1 MYKLRV
7 EDFVVVVIVE
17 LLCFFNFLPYFCT
30 SGAMVDAHVKHY
42 TLSLLLDLYDV
53 IDISL
58 FPTYSS
64 VCKPSRT
71 THWHFRLR
79 GSQLEESLFK
89 VTGPGAAFVRQRMN

>member
-17 LLCFFNFLPYFCT
+17 LLCFFNFLPYFCA

-58 FPTYSS
+58 FPGLTALS
-64 VCKPSRT
+64 VSPAEP
-71 THWHFRLR
+71 L
-79 GSQLEESLFK
+79 
-89 VTGPGAAFVRQRMN
+89 TGISD

>member
-1 MYKLRV
+1 
-7 EDFVVVVIVE
+7 
-17 LLCFFNFLPYFCT
+17 
-30 SGAMVDAHVKHY
+30 MVDARVKHY

-58 FPTYSS
+58 FLTYSS
-64 VCKPSRT
+64 VCEPSR